1 MRQLILQQNPD
12 KNGGV
17 TVIGK
22 DYRYLRQ
29 VLRVRVGDMLSL
41 RCPDGQLY
49 NSTVVKIEENTKK
62 IFLQICADTNL
73 SDEKSITRGVQA
85 KSIETENDNKGKE
98 YWLFQFLPKP
108 QKLEQII
115 RQATECGIRYIIPVI
130 GEYSEKSSVAA
141 MENSK
146 QERMERIIKEA
157 RQQSGSPVNTQLLS
171 CMTLETA
178 IEKWKEIESEKIG
191 FVLSERNDG
200 DGDIRK
206 LIATKQNLGTIGIVV
221 GSEGGLSPAE
231 VQFIL
236 NDRDFNPIHFSG
248 NILRCETAALYGIAA
263 VQTAVN

>member
-17 TVIGK
+17 IVIGK

-49 NSTVVKIEENTKK
+49 NSTVVKIEENVKK
-62 IFLQICADTNL
+62 IFLQICADT
-73 SDEKSITRGVQA
+73 SDDKSITRGVQA
-85 KSIETENDNKGKE
+85 KSIEEDNNSKE

-108 QKLEQII
+108 QKLEQIV
-115 RQATECGIRYIIPVI
+115 RQATECGIKYIIPVI

-157 RQQSGSPVNTQLLS
+157 RQQSGSPVNTELLS
-171 CMTLETA
+171 CMNLQEA
-178 IEKWKEIESEKIG
+178 VEKWKQIEAEKIG

-231 VQFIL
+231 VEYLL
-236 NDRDFNPIHFSG
+236 NDKDFNPIHFSG

>member
-1 MRQLILQQNPD
+1 MRQLIIEQNPD
-12 KNGGV
+12 SKGGV
-17 TVIGK
+17 VVSGK

-41 RCPDGQLY
+41 RCPDGQLR
-49 NSTVVKIEENTKK
+49 NSTVAKIEENSKR
-62 IFLQICADTNL
+62 ILLQVCADTQE
-73 SDEKSITRGVQA
+73 EKSITRGVQA
-85 KSIETENDNKGKE
+85 QSIQEEKESGKIE

-108 QKLEQII
+108 QKLEQIV
-115 RQATECGIRYIIPVI
+115 RQATECGIKYIVPII
-130 GEYSEKSSVAA
+130 GEYSEKSSVKA
-141 MENSK
+141 MESSK

-157 RQQSGSPVNTQLLS
+157 RQQSGSPVNTQLLP
-171 CMTLETA
+171 CVTVQEAMEQWNQVQ
-178 IEKWKEIESEKIG
+178 EEKIG

-206 LIATKQNLGTIGIVV
+206 LIATKQNLGTIGVIV

-231 VQFIL
+231 VEFL
-236 NDRDFNPIHFSG
+236 LSDKDLVPVHFSG

>member
-1 MRQLILQQNPD
+1 MRQLIIEQNPD
-12 KNGGV
+12 KNGIV
-17 TVIGK
+17 VIGGK

-41 RCPDGQLY
+41 RCGDGQLR
-49 NSTVVKIEENTKK
+49 NTTVAKIEENSKK
-62 IFLQICADTNL
+62 IFLQVCADT
-73 SDEKSITRGVQA
+73 SDENTITRGVQA
-85 KSIETENDNKGKE
+85 QIIENEKTTEGKE

-108 QKLEQII
+108 QKLEQIV
-115 RQATECGIRYIIPVI
+115 RQATECGIKYIIPVI
-130 GEYSEKSSVAA
+130 GEYSEKSSIKA

-157 RQQSGSPVNTQLLS
+157 RQQSGSPVDTQLLPCIS
-171 CMTLETA
+171 IQQAL
-178 IEKWKEIESEKIG
+178 EKWNEIENEKIG

-206 LIATKQNLGTIGIVV
+206 LIATKCNLSTIGIVV

-231 VQFIL
+231 VEFL
-236 NDRDFNPIHFSG
+236 LSDKNFNPIHFSG